1 MNPTTR
7 SRSSLICGWLLLALV
22 ATAVPGR
29 SAIPEARWHDTIP
42 ERIRAA
48 REKLPVKP
56 PLEFRASG
64 SLARRA
70 APSSLSMLV
79 VGCDFADSLMFGRD
93 RSEFPGWP
101 EPRRGSQVIPPATP
115 DDPYGGTPV
124 FAAHDSTY
132 FDLQMQRV
140 DDYFRTVS
148 FGRLDLQ
155 WDVHGDIVNLP
166 EGMGYYGDDDSSS
179 VRAVRMAE
187 QVVAA
192 IDDQVDFSAYD
203 TLVLIHAGAGQETDV
218 NGDSP
223 AQIFSNYLDARDFE
237 NAVEAD
243 YLEQPF
249 VPSAEAAVEHVL
261 VLPEAQAQDPPAS
274 NGLAGFFD
282 VRGVYA
288 FEIGLRLGMLSLA
301 DFTPG
306 SFPDS
311 QGIGN
316 FGLMG
321 YGLFT
326 GLATVP
332 SAPSAMNRHL
342 MGWVDTVDV
351 TTDAALRIGAM
362 DSVGAAASDT
372 LLVRVPINER
382 EYWLVEYRLQDPDG
396 DLFYSFPGKTAEGGG
411 NGNNLPDYFDADSAR
426 GDGTPT
432 STFDPTTDT
441 WEDELGA
448 EWDWF
453 MSENSARTPD
463 GCQRAGGSGLY
474 IWHVDERVIQD
485 AVLAGTNTIN
495 ADATRKG
502 VDVEEADGIQ
512 DLDSLAG
519 GLYLLGAD
527 EDAWRGEGSTAF
539 GPATLPDTRSND
551 GLRTGIRIAEVSNVV
566 QDSLPKFEFQG
577 QLFCSGFVYRPAMG
591 FTVEFDVTSDGPREL
606 GRARTVGLAPD
617 FDLRAADLG
626 SSAADRSPDG
636 VVDLVAAADR
646 GRVLAW
652 RNGVEPF
659 GLVWEW
665 ATLPVGDDPRGAPA
679 VVDVDGDGRLDVV
692 VVGESTVQAAG
703 IADPPL
709 VTNTTGRGVSAFLAT
724 TSDFG
729 IDGLGGFVRSGESGT
744 ELVVVGPA
752 GPDPTSDVVWTSDE
766 RLDEAVFV
774 TTDVARVAGV
784 RRDST
789 STTLVTFEVDG
800 TVLRRATLGT
810 GAIPRTLAPVVFGT
824 DSPAVTWVDDEG
836 RLHLGAVA
844 SPAAVPDRSSLET
857 GLPASMPAVARTREG
872 GPTLVA
878 VTLGGALHAFD
889 RNLRSLPGFPYR
901 PDRGGV
907 DPPVGNRAVAPVLV
921 DLDGD
926 GTVEIVWH
934 EPAGSVHAVDLQG
947 RPVPEWPV
955 AGPAEPVST
964 PVVADLDGDDDFD
977 LAVVGRFERLESIDA
992 PERDFEATITGDL
1005 RVFDLEVPVSA
1016 YAPWTQGGHG
1026 VDNATRARIEPSSGA
1041 FGPDPGLVVY
1051 PNPTVDGRVRVRLRV
1066 NRSSTVTV
1074 TVYSLEGQEV
1084 VSLGPVPAPAGTFFE
1099 EEIDLGDVAAGMY
1112 LCAVETEHG
1121 EDRTVLT
1128 VVR

>member
-1 MNPTTR
+1 MNLPIP
-7 SRSSLICGWLLLALV
+7 SRASLVRVLLLASLV
-22 ATAVPGR
+22 LAGGR
-29 SAIPEARWHDTIP
+29 AQAAIPETRSHPSIP
-42 ERIRAA
+42 ERIRAV
-48 REKLPVKP
+48 REALPAKP
-56 PLEFRASG
+56 PLRFDAG
-64 SLARRA
+64 IALARRA
-70 APSSLSMLV
+70 APTSLSMLV
-79 VGCDFADSLMFGRD
+79 VGCDFADSLMVGRD
-93 RSEFPGWP
+93 RSDFPGWP
-101 EPRRGSQVIPPATP
+101 EGRRGSQVIPPATP
-115 DDPYGGTPV
+115 DDPYGGTPI

-179 VRAVRMAE
+179 VRAVRMAK

-192 IDDQVDFSAYD
+192 IDDDVDFSSYD

-223 AQIFSNYLDARDFE
+223 AQIFSNYLDVRDFE

-243 YLEQPF
+243 YLEQAF
-249 VPSAEAAVEHVL
+249 VPSDEAAIEHVL
-261 VLPEAQAQDPPAS
+261 VLPEAQAQDPPES

-288 FEIGLRLGMLSLA
+288 FEIGLRLGMLSLP
-301 DFTPG
+301 DFTPS

-321 YGLFT
+321 FGLFT
-326 GLATVP
+326 GLSTVP
-332 SAPSAMNRHL
+332 SAPSAMNRYL
-342 MGWVDTVDV
+342 MGWVDPVDV
-351 TTDAALRIGAM
+351 TVDADLRIGAM
-362 DSVGAAASDT
+362 DSVGAAVSDT

-396 DLFYSFPGKTAEGGG
+396 DLFYSFPGKTPEGGG
-411 NGNNLPDYFDADSAR
+411 NGNNVPDYFDADSAR

-432 STFDPTTDT
+432 STFDPATDT

-495 ADATRKG
+495 SDATRKG

-519 GLYLLGAD
+519 GLYLLGSD
-527 EDAWRGEGSTAF
+527 DDAWRGEGATEF
-539 GPATLPDTRSND
+539 GPDTLPDTRTND
-551 GLRTGIRIAEVSNVV
+551 GLRTGVRMFDVSTVV

-577 QLFCSGFVYRPAMG
+577 QLFCSGFVYHRAMT
-591 FTVEFDVTSDGPREL
+591 FSVEFDAASDGPREL

-626 SSAADRSPDG
+626 TSAADRSPDG
-636 VVDLVAAADR
+636 VPELVAAADA

-659 GLVWEW
+659 GITPAWV
-665 ATLPVGDDPRGAPA
+665 TLPASDGPRGAPA
-679 VVDVDGDGRLDVV
+679 VVDVDGDDRLDVV
-692 VVGESTVQAAG
+692 VVGESALQAAG
-703 IADPPL
+703 IADPTL
-709 VTNTTGRGVSAFLAT
+709 VSGAVGRGVSAFLAT
-724 TSDFG
+724 PSESG
-729 IDGLGGFVRSGESGT
+729 IAGLGAFVRSGGTGT
-744 ELVVVGPA
+744 ELVGLGPA
-752 GPDPTSDVVWTSDE
+752 APDPTAAVLWTAED

-774 TTDVARVAGV
+774 TTDVAWVVGV

-789 STTLVTFEVDG
+789 ATTLLTFDVEGEV
-800 TVLRRATLGT
+800 RRRSTLDAGVM
-810 GAIPRTLAPVVFGT
+810 PRTLAPVVFG
-824 DSPAVTWVDDEG
+824 DGSPAVTWVDGEG
-836 RLHLGAVA
+836 RLHLTAAVD
-844 SPAAVPDRSSLET
+844 PAAVPARSSLEA
-857 GLPASMPAVARTREG
+857 GLPASAPAVARASDG
-872 GPTLVA
+872 GPTVLA
-878 VTLGGALHAFD
+878 VTLGGALHVFD

-901 PDRGGV
+901 PERGGV
-907 DPPVGNRAVAPVLV
+907 EPPVGSRAVAPVLV
-921 DLDGD
+921 DLDAD
-926 GTVEIVWH
+926 GTAEVLWH

-947 RPVPEWPV
+947 RVVPGWPV

-964 PVVADLDGDDDFD
+964 PVVADLDGDGDLD
-977 LAVVGRFERLESIDA
+977 LAVIGRFERLDSIDA
-992 PERDFEATITGDL
+992 PARDVETTITGDL
-1005 RVFDLEVPVSA
+1005 RVFDLDVPVSA
-1016 YAPWTQGGHG
+1016 YAPWTQGGNG
-1026 VDNATRARIEPSSGA
+1026 VDNFTRARLEPASGS
-1041 FGPDPGLVVY
+1041 FGADPGLVVY
-1051 PNPTVDGRVRVRLRV
+1051 PNPTVDGRFRVRMRV
-1066 NRSSTVTV
+1066 DRFATVTV

-1084 VSLGPVPAPAGTFFE
+1084 VSVGPVATPAGAFFE
-1099 EEIDLGDVAAGMY
+1099 EEIELGDVAAGMY

-1121 EDRTVLT
+1121 EERAVLT